1 MFVLT
6 EGPITVSR
14 TVTIKKPVD
23 GEAFKEEKFKA
34 TFEIIGQEEFQ
45 EITGVGSDLQA
56 VLAHADTD
64 KALLRRVLVGWDG
77 VNNEAKD
84 PIEFSE
90 DVRDNLIDINYV
102 KVGLVR
108 AYMEAMNG
116 RKIKN

>member
-1 MFVLT
+1 M
-6 EGPITVSR
+6 
-14 TVTIKKPVD
+14 
-23 GEAFKEEKFKA
+23 
-34 TFEIIGQEEFQ
+34 
-45 EITGVGSDLQA
+45 
-56 VLAHADTD
+56 
-64 KALLRRVLVGWDG
+64 LVGWDG